1 MRKLRIIKELVV
13 VKLVALAIFSQDL
26 YHLTIRRFLQFKT
39 KSTIVRNYTVREFME
54 EVLQN
59 VFKD

>member
-13 VKLVALAIFSQDL
+13 VKLVASAIFSQDL